1 MKLICQTI
9 WRAFINVIIDLFW
22 LIGFFLSSPNL
33 LYFYF
38 KITNQYYYSETKV
51 YYISM

>member
-22 LIGFFLSSPNL
+22 LIGLVFLYQVP
-33 LYFYF
+33 
-38 KITNQYYYSETKV
+38 ICYYGFILK
-51 YYISM
+51 